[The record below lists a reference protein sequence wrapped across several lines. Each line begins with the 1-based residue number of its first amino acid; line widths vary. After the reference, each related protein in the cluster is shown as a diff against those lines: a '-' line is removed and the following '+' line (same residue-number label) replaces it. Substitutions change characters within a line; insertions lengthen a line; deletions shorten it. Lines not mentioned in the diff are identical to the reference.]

1 VKQGEDE
8 KKETDNQVHKTNEN
22 LLKITEMQLY
32 IPADTNFDA
41 TGGFSRNNRGDDTM
55 LRLNATNLNGIST
68 HFEDFRNQDELVDE
82 YTAIPEINEEE
93 DIEVPQ
99 ESKVGKKLSDLTT
112 KRTIILVLAML
123 FSVPLFSDST
133 YL

>member
-1 VKQGEDE
+1 MHVKIHV
-8 KKETDNQVHKTNEN
+8 DNG
-22 LLKITEMQLY
+22 L
-32 IPADTNFDA
+32 DA
-41 TGGFSRNNRGDDTM
+41 TGGFSRNNREDDTM
-55 LRLNATNLNGIST
+55 LRLNVTQMNGIST
-68 HFEDFRNQDELVDE
+68 NFEDFRNQEDFIDEN
-82 YTAIPEINEEE
+82 TSMPEINDDE

-133 YL
+133 YI